1 SSSPENRK
9 GNSSSRDKKKNGG
22 PQDKIS
28 SNVDSPASQGHVTM
42 ESLFCPECHNLL
54 DLPGDEDVVTCTV
67 CGAKQSASVVTRS
80 RPGLFGD
87 IFKKRVVS
95 GAAGKVHNDGA
106 MIKEKC
112 PKCGNPEMSF
122 HTMQLR
128 SADEGQTVFY
138 VCPKCRYN
146 ILLVIYNVCRYKY
159 SVNT

>member
-1 SSSPENRK
+1 MWCKAVSKWYRCGERL
-9 GNSSSRDKKKNGG
+9 
-22 PQDKIS
+22 I
-28 SNVDSPASQGHVTM
+28 VIV
-42 ESLFCPECHNLL
+42 F
-54 DLPGDEDVVTCTV
+54 EDRP
-67 CGAKQSASVVTRS
+67 VVTRS

-95 GAAGKVHNDGA
+95 GATGKTHNDGA

-146 ILLVIYNVCRYKY
+146 ILVVIYNVCRYKY